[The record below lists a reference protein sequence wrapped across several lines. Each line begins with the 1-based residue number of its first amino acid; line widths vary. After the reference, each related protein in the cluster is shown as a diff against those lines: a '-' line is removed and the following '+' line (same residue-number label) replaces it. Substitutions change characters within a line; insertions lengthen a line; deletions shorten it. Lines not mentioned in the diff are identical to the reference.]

1 MPHSFVFLFSL
12 WIGGRNDG
20 KKKKCKVNPCVL
32 PPPGA
37 VTEKYSVCSVT
48 LSADIVRKVSEH
60 IGNRCGVQV
69 LVDCSK
75 ANPLMCESRS
85 CKEQLEITL
94 MYSSTFTDGNLLAP
108 LLYGKTLRGLL
119 CGWILLCLLQTW
131 PIARWFIH
139 HDCTGIN
146 TSDWSNRNNLLI
158 WLQNWWHCLCKLLFR
173 TFVN

>member
-69 LVDCSK
+69 LLDCSK

-108 LLYGKTLRGLL
+108 LLYGKTQRGFL
-119 CGWILLCLLQTW
+119 CGWILLFVADVTYCKV
-131 PIARWFIH
+131 IH
-139 HDCTGIN
+139 
-146 TSDWSNRNNLLI
+146 SS
-158 WLQNWWHCLCKLLFR
+158 WLHRDKHVWLKQSL
-173 TFVN
+173 